1 MSTITLPT
9 VMPPDRK
16 ARIAGLLYLICIVC
30 GFCAEA
36 FVRNKL
42 VVYDDAALTASN
54 IIAYPSLY
62 RLGFLADLIS
72 FTTGLVIAVIFY
84 GLFKSVSRPVA
95 RTALIFAIVS
105 NTVSIAA
112 SIFCFAPI
120 HILGGPGY
128 LRSFEPNQ
136 LQSLALLSLQ
146 LYQFAFV
153 LNLGLF
159 SFDCFATG
167 YLIFRSTFLPRLLG
181 VLLVIGGF
189 CYLTNSVTY
198 FLPPKLLPDLFPWI
212 YLPSLLAEVSIAL
225 WLTVAGVNVAKWHA
239 VEDARAALSL
249 NRREVY

>member
-1 MSTITLPT
+1 MSTVILPT
-9 VMPPDRK
+9 AMSPDRK
-16 ARIAGLLYLICIVC
+16 ARIAGFLYLICIVS

-42 VVYDDAALTASN
+42 VAYDDATFTARN
-54 IIAYPSLY
+54 IIASPSLY

-72 FTTGLVIAVIFY
+72 FTTGIVIAIIFY
-84 GLFKSVSRPVA
+84 DLFKSVSRPVA
-95 RTALIFAIVS
+95 RASLTFGIVS

-112 SIFCFAPI
+112 SIFCFAPL
-120 HILGGPGY
+120 HILGGSGY
-128 LRSFEPNQ
+128 LRAFDPNQ

-167 YLIFRSTFLPRLLG
+167 YLIYRSTFLPRFLG
-181 VLLVIGGF
+181 VSLIIGGF

-212 YLPSLLAEVSIAL
+212 YLPSLLAEVSLAL
-225 WLTVAGVNVAKWHA
+225 WLAVAGVNVARWHT
-239 VEDARAALSL
+239 VENGRATVSNA
-249 NRREVY
+249 